1 VAGLSASENP
11 VLRGN
16 LLLLPAAGRPFFF
29 VGQPWEVQKTLRT
42 LLPEAPSSQA
52 QRVLNMV
59 SHVACCSSLV
69 HHEGQ
74 HLWLPTA
81 HEHIARNHVKKA
93 DLQSVEDF
101 FNPALHGNAALSV
114 VYGSEHAVAW
124 ESCWCRMCTVKR
136 QNSNTAMC
144 CCAICLDV
152 YVAHGHILQPLP
164 GIITSWMLASIQPTD
179 DFMYVCCASSQP
191 CAHLGI
197 DWWPETNI
205 P

>member
-1 VAGLSASENP
+1 M
-11 VLRGN
+11 LRGN

-59 SHVACCSSLV
+59 SHVACCSSPV

-114 VYGSEHAVAW
+114 VYGSRAR
-124 ESCWCRMCTVKR
+124 SCLGGLMMYNVHCQASKP
-136 QNSNTAMC
+136 NTAIC
-144 CCAICLDV
+144 CCSIRSNIH
-152 YVAHGHILQPLP
+152 VAHFGQILQPLP
-164 GIITSWMLASIQPTD
+164 SARLQGCI
-179 DFMYVCCASSQP
+179 VASSP
-191 CAHLGI
+191 LSDLSPH
-197 DWWPETNI
+197 
-205 P
+205 

>member
-52 QRVLNMV
+52 QRALNMV
-59 SHVACCSSLV
+59 SRVACCSSLV

-74 HLWLPTA
+74 HFWLPTA
-81 HEHIARNHVKKA
+81 DEHIARNHLKEA
-93 DLQSVEDF
+93 DLQSVEDIL
-101 FNPALHGNAALSV
+101 NPALHGNAALSV

-124 ESCWCRMCTVKR
+124 E
-136 QNSNTAMC
+136 
-144 CCAICLDV
+144 D
-152 YVAHGHILQPLP
+152 
-164 GIITSWMLASIQPTD
+164 
-179 DFMYVCCASSQP
+179 
-191 CAHLGI
+191 
-197 DWWPETNI
+197 
-205 P
+205 